1 MPHNDGT
8 KNNSRYSTNWCTS
21 DCGLQVY
28 HERMRAGGLM
38 GLVAHGS
45 QDVYLNNE
53 NKLQSEIN
61 NLQSEENKL
70 KSEVDSLQSEV
81 NEMKSGS
88 NNGSDSN
95 TR

>member
-1 MPHNDGT
+1 MTEQKIILAIALIGVRVIAAT
-8 KNNSRYSTNWCTS
+8 GVSRAYA
-21 DCGLQVY
+21 
-28 HERMRAGGLM
+28 AGGLM